1 MYNVA
6 IKRDFIAQHYL
17 IGGDWGKEN
26 QKHSHHYRVELLLE
40 GGVVDRHCFLVD
52 IREIEALLNTQVL
65 YFKDKI
71 LNELPEFEELN
82 PSIECFAFVLCK
94 ALYDSIQSPN
104 VDAITVKIWEK
115 DTVWAS
121 YRHAKHG
128 NDV

>member
-65 YFKDKI
+65 YFKDKT

-82 PSIECFAFVLCK
+82 PSI
-94 ALYDSIQSPN
+94 
-104 VDAITVKIWEK
+104 
-115 DTVWAS
+115 
-121 YRHAKHG
+121 
-128 NDV
+128 